1 MKRRFIMALQDGI
14 NTQVLSHIYTDWY
27 AKLIDRE
34 KFLSNDVSIS
44 HPHYLLK
51 NGLNSK
57 ENHQEDFLDI
67 QLIYEKPEVI
77 NLEVLYTNSFL
88 LKEEFAS
95 VAVFETLFKSL
106 PPVSNGNMFL
116 DVGNTPRLF
125 IGKKKTYVVVKVRN
139 LDEYVS
145 NYFLMK
151 EVFNKSELENIDV
164 VDNVGFIKT
173 KESEYFMSEFK
184 GNDFEIEILLNNK
197 KELKELL
204 VESAR
209 KIENLFNSENIFV
222 RNIAPRN
229 MIYNHGKVF
238 VIDYDNIY
246 SIPETSIEK
255 LWELNLQRKVWFG
268 DILSVDNIEKIF
280 PENVFKV
287 DESTKVVP
295 DHFEKKFFNEE
306 LIRLEDR
313 KFLYKKTELLEQGS
327 LFKGAEIYGHQL
339 GRYIS
344 DFWKESSE
352 VNLLRFITDYPEL
365 TDELRALLFITSR
378 IDQELLFYHSYSKLL
393 EIEPLGEEILKKML
407 KSKVIP
413 NFDKLCNAYIK
424 KDSFEDS
431 YALMQDLLK

>member
-1 MKRRFIMALQDGI
+1 MALQDGI

-51 NGLNSK
+51 NGLNAK
-57 ENHQEDFLDI
+57 ENLQGNFLNI

-77 NLEVLYTNSFL
+77 NLEVLYTNSVL

-125 IGKKKTYVVVKVRN
+125 IGKKKTYVVVKVKS
-139 LDEYVS
+139 LDEYVF

-151 EVFNKSELENIDV
+151 KVFNKSKLENIDV

-246 SIPETSIEK
+246 LIPETSIEK
-255 LWELNLQRKVWFG
+255 LWELDLQRKVWFG

-287 DESTKVVP
+287 DESIKVVP

-327 LFKGAEIYGHQL
+327 LFKGTEIYGHQL

-344 DFWKESSE
+344 DFWEESSE

-393 EIEPLGEEILKKML
+393 EIEPLGEEILKKIL